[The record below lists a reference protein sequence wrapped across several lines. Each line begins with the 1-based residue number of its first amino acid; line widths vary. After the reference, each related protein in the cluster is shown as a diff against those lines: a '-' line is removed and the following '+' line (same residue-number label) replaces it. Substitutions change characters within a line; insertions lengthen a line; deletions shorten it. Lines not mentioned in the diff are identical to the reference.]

1 MLAHSAGIKA
11 GNIDHKAEKPLVCP
25 APVPVPCS
33 HQDLC
38 YTLDERTWRTEVMA
52 SDSRLF
58 DRYVRTQPA
67 SRLQLVVLVLLSL
80 AASTFVQARQGS
92 SIPSLYSDR
101 EPFLAAIEKERPKQ
115 KSDVKLTGITVPHH
129 LLAADLIARG
139 FWAASAGSYD
149 RIILVSPDHF
159 NRSRRPLATTRQDIE
174 TPFGLVRNDDAATSR
189 LLSNGALFDESDL
202 FKQEHGIAAVLPFA
216 KYFFPDARIV
226 PIVVSYGSTRADWDA
241 AVAMLEAFVEPG
253 TLIVQSTDY
262 SHYLTQQLA
271 VRRDQETLNVIAA
284 NDVDIVARLRQPDH
298 MDSKGSQYI
307 QMRLQEVKKARA
319 TVIASR
325 SSAEYSSI
333 GSATTSY
340 IVTVY
345 SGEIEDGSKLQY
357 DDQEIVYFGGDTFI
371 GRWFTRPLA
380 DPEIARQVVAKVRAV
395 TAGAPLI
402 VNLEGV
408 LLDDPPYGVN
418 PDLHTMH
425 ASLAV
430 PILKALNVR
439 AASLANNHSHDLGAA
454 GLRES
459 MAILKRA
466 GITPLQHM
474 QAVDLGRFGLIAI
487 NFIGSRDHR
496 GYPVVK
502 SPADLQ
508 SLCRMKARS
517 PLIALLHWGEEYHR
531 VAQAANYAAAQALHT
546 CGVNAI
552 IGAHSHHAAQR
563 IEAMQGGEFQLVFS
577 IGNLLFDQRGDRV
590 SSAIVEL
597 RLFRQGTFATR
608 IMPLPNLFEL
618 AAGEMARKASGDQT
632 PAGAH

>member
-1 MLAHSAGIKA
+1 MFGAHAFLRRVQVA
-11 GNIDHKAEKPLVCP
+11 
-25 APVPVPCS
+25 
-33 HQDLC
+33 
-38 YTLDERTWRTEVMA
+38 
-52 SDSRLF
+52 
-58 DRYVRTQPA
+58 
-67 SRLQLVVLVLLSL
+67 VLVLLSPL
-80 AASTFVQARQGS
+80 GSTIVQAREGS
-92 SIPSLYSDR
+92 GIPSLYPDR
-101 EPFLAAIEKERPKQ
+101 APFLAAIEKERPRQ
-115 KSDVKLTGITVPHH
+115 KPDVRLTGIAVPHH

-174 TPFGLVRNDDAATSR
+174 TPFGIVRNDDAATSR

-202 FKQEHGIAAVLPFA
+202 FKQEHGIAAVLPFV

-226 PIVVSYGSTRADWDA
+226 PIVASYGSTRADWDA
-241 AVAMLEAFVEPG
+241 AVAMLEALVEPG
-253 TLIVQSTDY
+253 TLVVQSTDY
-262 SHYLTQQLA
+262 SHYLTQQVA

-284 NDVDIVARLRQPDH
+284 NDVDTLAQLRQPDH

-307 QMRLQEVKKARA
+307 QMRLQDGKKARA

-340 IVTVY
+340 IVTAY
-345 SGEIEDGSKLQY
+345 SREVEDGSKLKY

-380 DPEIARQVVAKVRAV
+380 DPEIARHVVAKVRAV

-418 PDLHTMH
+418 PDLHVMH

-454 GLRES
+454 GLRETA
-459 MAILKRA
+459 AILKRV

-474 QAVDLGRFGLIAI
+474 QAVDLGRFGLIAV

-496 GYPVVK
+496 GYPVAK

-508 SLCRMKARS
+508 SLCRIKARS
-517 PLIALLHWGEEYHR
+517 PLFALVHWGEEYHR
-531 VAQAANYAAAQALHT
+531 VARDADYTAAQALHT
-546 CGVNAI
+546 CGVTGI

-563 IEAMQGGEFQLVFS
+563 VEAMQGGEFAMVFS
-577 IGNLLFDQRGDRV
+577 LGNLLFDQRGERV
-590 SSAIVEL
+590 SSALVEL
-597 RLFRQGTFATR
+597 RLFKQGTFATR
-608 IMPLPNLFEL
+608 LVPLPNLFEL
-618 AAGEMARKASGDQT
+618 ATGELARKASGDQ
-632 PAGAH
+632 PAASAR